1 MGDINMKK
9 LTRRQTRRLIMREA
23 RQLEETKLGA
33 KGEAFIQQKGGR
45 FGSLATKAINYLLG
59 MRFFEEMMNDVE
71 VKLGQ
76 TVQPD
81 VIKRVKMAMKDYID
95 FEIAADDIATAAV
108 ELEQAADPTA
118 APAMGGYSQAPMSKA
133 AMDQAMKSSK
143 KFAGVKPGK
152 VGAAGMSMAAMNESL
167 RELDRELTE
176 SLIRQSVRNA
186 LKKNRNR
193 RR

>member
-1 MGDINMKK
+1 
-9 LTRRQTRRLIMREA
+9 
-23 RQLEETKLGA
+23 
-33 KGEAFIQQKGGR
+33 
-45 FGSLATKAINYLLG
+45 

-76 TVQPD
+76 TIQPD
-81 VIKRVKMAMKDYID
+81 VIKRVKLAMKDYID

-118 APAMGGYSQAPMSKA
+118 APAMKGYSQAPMSKA
-133 AMDQAMKSSK
+133 AMDQVMKSSK

>member
-1 MGDINMKK
+1 MKK

-23 RQLEETKLGA
+23 RQLEETKLGV
-33 KGEAFIQQKGGR
+33 KGEEFIKQKGGR
-45 FGSLATKAINYLLG
+45 FGSLATKAVNYLLG

-76 TVQPD
+76 SIQPD

-118 APAMGGYSQAPMSKA
+118 APAMKGYSQAPMSKA
-133 AMDQAMKSSK
+133 AMDQVMKSSK